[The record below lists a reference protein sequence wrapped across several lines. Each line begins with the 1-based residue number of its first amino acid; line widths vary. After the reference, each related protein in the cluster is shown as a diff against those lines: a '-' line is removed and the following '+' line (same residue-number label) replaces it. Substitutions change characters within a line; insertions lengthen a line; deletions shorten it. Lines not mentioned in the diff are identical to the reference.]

1 MTGNRQPQCNYSSEE
16 IDDGFNVVSTLFYVV
31 YRDFVSIVRVVLL
44 RSIHSQRSCD
54 VLGKIKVDDVVIKYN
69 HTEQI

>member
-54 VLGKIKVDDVVIKYN
+54 ILEKIKVDDVVIKYN

>member
-54 VLGKIKVDDVVIKYN
+54 VLEKIKVDDVVIKYN